1 MILAD
6 LHNHTRISHGE
17 ASAAQMYAA
26 AARAPLEYYGFSEH
40 SPLPPGFSCPL
51 YHGDLAADFPAYV
64 RDVLALKETGAGP
77 AGAAGRGIGLD
88 TLQSGLDAGL
98 CGRVSL

>member
-1 MILAD
+1 M
-6 LHNHTRISHGE
+6 R
-17 ASAAQMYAA
+17 A

-51 YHGDLAADFPAYV
+51 YIGDLAADFPAYV

-77 AGAAGRGIGLD
+77 QVLLGAELDWD